1 MNITDYWHRAR
12 EHPSLVKTASKHH
25 RELEDCESPLGRAGG
40 IIWQSRCTNQWGD
53 RVRLAMATVVD
64 FSFHSRTCARKT
76 WVLPLL
82 HLHVTLDVLLHR
94 LAARSIFAM
103 RGRRWAR
110 GGDSIS
116 RLSSR
121 SLLLVHFRVLD
132 LLLEQDDVARPDLP
146 EVLQV
151 LIPRRPEREPRAPL
165 LVLRNDQ
172 KPSSAL
178 FGRTRM
184 ENIRMIVDT

>member
-1 MNITDYWHRAR
+1 
-12 EHPSLVKTASKHH
+12 
-25 RELEDCESPLGRAGG
+25 
-40 IIWQSRCTNQWGD
+40 
-53 RVRLAMATVVD
+53 MATVVD
-64 FSFHSRTCARKT
+64 FSFHSCTCARKT
-76 WVLPLL
+76 RTLSQTRSCVLPLP
-82 HLHVTLDVLLHR
+82 HLHVTFDVLLRR
-94 LAARSIFAM
+94 LAARAILGM
-103 RGRRWAR
+103 RGRRGAR
-110 GGDSIS
+110 GSDGIS
-116 RLSSR
+116 GLSGR
-121 SLLLVHFRVLD
+121 SLLLVHLRVLD